1 MTYCSLAQLKA
12 YTGVTGAGDD
22 TLLTDCIVRAEGI
35 IDSTTGRTFEAS
47 TDSTRTFDGE
57 MDVVGRTLYL
67 DADLCAITSI
77 TNGDGGAITAGQVV
91 SEPRNTAPYYA
102 LTLKASS
109 GLAWTYEDDPED
121 AIAVVGRWGYSTTPP
136 ADIEQACVRLAAW
149 LYRQKDNS
157 ADMDRPV
164 ISPDGTTLLPS
175 RLPSDVERIL
185 NAYKRVLVR

>member
-1 MTYCSLAQLKA
+1 MMYCSLAQLKA

-121 AIAVVGRWGYSTTPP
+121 AWVAGATARHHLPTLNRRACGWRHGCTGGRITAPIWTGRLSALMERRCCPR
-136 ADIEQACVRLAAW
+136 AC
-149 LYRQKDNS
+149 
-157 ADMDRPV
+157 RPTWNV
-164 ISPDGTTLLPS
+164 S
-175 RLPSDVERIL
+175 
-185 NAYKRVLVR
+185 